1 MIKNNLK
8 IKENITLENI
18 RDAVECVVSYAFKY
32 GIYTPYYV
40 ETGKIVAV
48 VRYLISGL
56 QLEENETEYSAYL
69 LDGQVRNIVNNYIT
83 KDPHNIFLNAT
94 DKIEFTKQRV
104 IHDNVDLSKIVE
116 FANVVIDSFGNF
128 SKLDLSFATKENLK
142 MTLDVLKKMKDAKT
156 DLTPDTI
163 SEIVKKSVDFDM
175 DKATQEIIDD
185 KNKQIRELKEKLAKL
200 ES

>member
-32 GIYTPYYV
+32 GTYTPYYV

-56 QLEENETEYSAYL
+56 QLEENETEYTVYT
-69 LDGQVRNIVNNYIT
+69 LDGQIRNIVNNYIS
-83 KDPHNIFLNAT
+83 KDSHNIFSDSE
-94 DKIEFTKQRV
+94 DKIEFMKQRI

-128 SKLDLSFATKENLK
+128 SKLDLSFATKDNLK
-142 MTLDVLKKMKDAKT
+142 MALDVLKKMKDAKT

-163 SEIVKKSVDFDM
+163 SEIVKKSVGFDM
-175 DKATQEIIDD
+175 DKATQEIIEE
-185 KNKQIRELKEKLAKL
+185 KNKQIRELKQKLSETDK
-200 ES
+200 

>member
-18 RDAVECVVSYAFKY
+18 RGAVECVVSYAFKY

-56 QLEENETEYSAYL
+56 QLEEKETEYTAYL
-69 LDGQVRNIVNNYIT
+69 LDGQVRNIVNNYIA

-142 MTLDVLKKMKDAKT
+142 MTLDVLKK
-156 DLTPDTI
+156 
-163 SEIVKKSVDFDM
+163 SVDFDM
-175 DKATQEIIDD
+175 DKATQEILDD

>member
-32 GIYTPYYV
+32 GTYTPYYV

-56 QLEENETEYSAYL
+56 QLEENETEYTVYM
-69 LDGQVRNIVNNYIT
+69 LDGQVRNIVNNYIS
-83 KDPHNIFLNAT
+83 KDPHNIFLDSE
-94 DKIEFTKQRV
+94 DKIEFMKQRI

-128 SKLDLSFATKENLK
+128 SKLDLSFATKDNLK
-142 MTLDVLKKMKDAKT
+142 MALDVLKKMKDAKT

-163 SEIVKKSVDFDM
+163 SEIVKKSVGFDM
-175 DKATQEIIDD
+175 DKVTQEIIEE
-185 KNKQIRELKEKLAKL
+185 KNKQIRELKQKLSETDK
-200 ES
+200 

>member
-56 QLEENETEYSAYL
+56 QLEEKETEYTAYL
-69 LDGQVRNIVNNYIT
+69 LDGQVRNIVNNYIA

-104 IHDNVDLSKIVE
+104 IHDNVDL
-116 FANVVIDSFGNF
+116 
-128 SKLDLSFATKENLK
+128 
-142 MTLDVLKKMKDAKT
+142 KKMKDTKT

-175 DKATQEIIDD
+175 DKATQEILDD

>member
-56 QLEENETEYSAYL
+56 QLEEKETEYTAYL
-69 LDGQVRNIVNNYIT
+69 LDGQVRNIVNNYIA
-83 KDPHNIFLNAT
+83 KDPHNIFLNARDNSGNLI
-94 DKIEFTKQRV
+94 DKDSPYASGKAIYVPLSHFLMEFTMVLEQTK
-104 IHDNVDLSKIVE
+104 KILPI
-116 FANVVIDSFGNF
+116 ASF
-128 SKLDLSFATKENLK
+128 
-142 MTLDVLKKMKDAKT
+142 
-156 DLTPDTI
+156 
-163 SEIVKKSVDFDM
+163 
-175 DKATQEIIDD
+175 
-185 KNKQIRELKEKLAKL
+185 
-200 ES
+200 

>member
-1 MIKNNLK
+1 M
-8 IKENITLENI
+8 
-18 RDAVECVVSYAFKY
+18 
-32 GIYTPYYV
+32 
-40 ETGKIVAV
+40 
-48 VRYLISGL
+48 
-56 QLEENETEYSAYL
+56 QLEEKETEYTAYL
-69 LDGQVRNIVNNYIT
+69 LDGQVRNIVNNYIA

-175 DKATQEIIDD
+175 DKATQEILDD

>member
-32 GIYTPYYV
+32 GTYTPYYV

-56 QLEENETEYSAYL
+56 QLEENETEYTVYM
-69 LDGQVRNIVNNYIT
+69 LDGQVRNIVNNYIS
-83 KDPHNIFLNAT
+83 KDPHNIFLDSE
-94 DKIEFTKQRV
+94 DKIEFMKQRI

-128 SKLDLSFATKENLK
+128 SKLDLSFATKDNLK
-142 MTLDVLKKMKDAKT
+142 MALDVLKKMKDVKT

-163 SEIVKKSVDFDM
+163 SEIVKKSVGFDM
-175 DKATQEIIDD
+175 DKATQEILDD
-185 KNKQIRELKEKLAKL
+185 KNKQIRELKEKLSEL
-200 ES
+200 EN